1 METKQTFME
10 NTMSD
15 EVNQILGITN
25 EQIAARAYTKFER
38 RGFVDGFDIQDWL
51 QAELELAN
59 ERITITEFI
68 VGGVQEQGEK
78 K

>member
-1 METKQTFME
+1 
-10 NTMSD
+10 MSD